1 MSDSSMPEPFDAA
14 ASGDQVRQAV
24 TGDRNQVIAKMSGGT
39 AIANVETLIQN
50 LQQPRSPESA
60 RYSLPVDAA
69 DFTGREDEIRQS
81 ETDLSAGRVV
91 SIVGMAGVGKSAL
104 AVRVAH
110 RLKAQFPGGQIYLNL
125 QGEDTQPLSV
135 DAALETLLRAL
146 GVDPAQMPT
155 QRAERAA
162 MYRSRMAQAL
172 TLVLLDNA
180 TDARQVEDLLP
191 GAGACLITSRQQLDG
206 LAGIKLVNLDPLP
219 EAEALELFQKMLPI
233 ERVQAEV
240 AAARQIVE
248 YCGRLPLALRIAAA
262 TLVRRSWQG
271 RRLVDYAQ
279 QFADER
285 QRLDRLRLDN
295 LDIRAS
301 FELSYQELETTA
313 AQLLGWL
320 GLLAGDFGTDIL
332 MPLSEKPAEPIQT
345 ALAALV
351 DGRLV
356 DPLALD
362 PSAER
367 YVLHDLMRLFALEK
381 LETQTE
387 LAVVQAAKVRLV
399 QWCGEQANTWAD
411 ALNPG
416 RRRQWAEAIALEQ
429 ATNESGEPT
438 MVAADLEPRL
448 FQMALSWFE
457 AERQTLVQ
465 AFNWAAETQQ
475 WQASVALAAKLAA
488 FFNLRGYW
496 GEWVSTHQ
504 QALTAAR
511 QAGDVHGEGQTL
523 GNLGNVYESQGKRNE
538 AIDCHE
544 QSLKICRVSGDVHGE
559 GQTLGNLGN
568 VYGSQG
574 KWNEAIDCHEQSLKI
589 FRAIGDVQGEGK
601 SLGNL
606 GSVYLSQG
614 KWNEA
619 IDCHEQSLKICQ
631 AIGDVHGEGQ
641 TLGNLGNVYE
651 SQGKWNEAIDCHEQS
666 LKICRA
672 IGDVHGEGQ
681 SINNLGLVYK
691 SQGKWNE
698 AIDCYEQSL
707 KIKRAIGDVHGEGS
721 TLNNLGSVYRSQGKW
736 NEAIDCCEQSL
747 KIFRAIGDVHGE
759 GQTLG
764 NLGNVYESQGKWNEA
779 IDCHEQSLKICR
791 AIGDVHGEGA
801 TLNNLGLVYLSQGK
815 WNEAID
821 CHEQSLKICQAI
833 GDVHGEGQT
842 LGNLGNVYE
851 SQGKWNEAIDCHEQ
865 SLKICRAIGD
875 VHGEGKSLGN
885 LGSVYLSQGKWNEAI
900 DCHEQSLKIKRAIG
914 DVHGEGL
921 SLNNLG
927 VVYSSQ
933 GNWNEAIDCYE
944 QSLKICRAIGD
955 VHGEGQTLTNL
966 GNVCKRQKH
975 LEQAVAYWREALTKL
990 HSDSPE
996 HANVTR
1002 WLQAATQRHHPVW
1015 QDWLLPLGS
1024 FLFLVWNL
1032 VNGHWIIALLCILVL
1047 IGWQWLRR
1055 RR

>member
-1 MSDSSMPEPFDAA
+1 MSIEPDTSRANAA
-14 ASGDQVRQAV
+14 GSEQMV
-24 TGDRNQVIAKMSGGT
+24 TGDRNQVIAEMSGGT

-60 RYSLPVDAA
+60 LYSLPVDAA
-69 DFTGREDEIRQS
+69 DFTGREGEIKQS

-110 RLKAQFPGGQIYLNL
+110 RLKAQFPGGQVYLNL
-125 QGEDTQPLSV
+125 RGEDTQPLSV

-146 GVDPAQMPT
+146 GVDPAQMPA

-162 MYRSRMAQAL
+162 MYRSRMAQSL

-301 FELSYQELETTA
+301 FELSYRELEPTA

-320 GLLAGDFGTDIL
+320 GLLVGDFGTDIL

-356 DPLALD
+356 DPLALA

-387 LAVVQAAKVRLV
+387 LAAVQAAKVRLV
-399 QWCGEQANTWAD
+399 QWCREQADIWAAAID
-411 ALNPG
+411 PG
-416 RRRQWAEAIALEQ
+416 RRRQRAEALALEQ
-429 ATNESGEPT
+429 ATNESGDP
-438 MVAADLEPRL
+438 MMLAADLEPQL
-448 FQMALSWFE
+448 LQGALSWFE

-465 AFNWAAETQQ
+465 AFSWAAETQQ
-475 WQASVALAAKLAA
+475 WQASVALAANLTA

-511 QAGDVHGEGQTL
+511 QTGDVHGEGQTL
-523 GNLGNVYESQGKRNE
+523 NNLGLVYQSQGKWNE
-538 AIDCHE
+538 SIGCYE
-544 QSLKICRVSGDVHGE
+544 KSLTIFRALGDVQGK
-559 GQTLGNLGN
+559 GRTLGNLGN
-568 VYGSQG
+568 VYQSQG
-574 KWNEAIDCHEQSLKI
+574 KWNEAIVRYKQSLEI
-589 FRAIGDVQGEGK
+589 SRASGDVQSEGL
-601 SLGNL
+601 SLNNLGN
-606 GSVYLSQG
+606 VYDSQG

-619 IDCHEQSLKICQ
+619 I
-631 AIGDVHGEGQ
+631 V
-641 TLGNLGNVYE
+641 
-651 SQGKWNEAIDCHEQS
+651 
-666 LKICRA
+666 R
-672 IGDVHGEGQ
+672 
-681 SINNLGLVYK
+681 YK
-691 SQGKWNE
+691 
-698 AIDCYEQSL
+698 
-707 KIKRAIGDVHGEGS
+707 
-721 TLNNLGSVYRSQGKW
+721 
-736 NEAIDCCEQSL
+736 QSL
-747 KIFRAIGDVHGE
+747 KIFRA
-759 GQTLG
+759 
-764 NLGNVYESQGKWNEA
+764 S
-779 IDCHEQSLKICR
+779 
-791 AIGDVHGEGA
+791 
-801 TLNNLGLVYLSQGK
+801 
-815 WNEAID
+815 
-821 CHEQSLKICQAI
+821 
-833 GDVHGEGQT
+833 
-842 LGNLGNVYE
+842 
-851 SQGKWNEAIDCHEQ
+851 
-865 SLKICRAIGD
+865 
-875 VHGEGKSLGN
+875 
-885 LGSVYLSQGKWNEAI
+885 
-900 DCHEQSLKIKRAIG
+900 G

-921 SLNNLG
+921 SLGNLG
-927 VVYSSQ
+927 NVYQSQ
-933 GNWNEAIDCYE
+933 GQWNEAIVRYE
-944 QSLKICRAIGD
+944 QSLKISRASGD
-955 VHGEGQTLTNL
+955 VHGEGLSLSNL
-966 GNVCKRQKH
+966 GVVQERQKH
-975 LEQAVAYWREALTKL
+975 LEQAVACWREALTKL
-990 HSDSPE
+990 HPDSPE
-996 HANVTR
+996 HASLTQR
-1002 WLQAATQRHHPVW
+1002 LQAATQRHHPVW
-1015 QDWLLPLGS
+1015 QDWLLPLGI

-1032 VNGHWIIALLCILVL
+1032 VNGHWIIALLCILAL
-1047 IGWQWLRR
+1047 IDWQWLRR